1 MISGR
6 QQLAAFPVHAD
17 APRTGSAPAYYYLGI
32 PKNSLR
38 KQDAF
43 RIISHMLEDGPQ
55 LENGLN
61 GMAGVRRDPAMI
73 ERFGERLATLQGK
86 RVQVFFYHPEE
97 GSPDPSYDADME
109 KWGDAVLDVEFGI
122 LDKIL
127 DFRQKK
133 LENGL

>member
-86 RVQVFFYHPEE
+86 RVRGVLLPTRKKARRTR
-97 GSPDPSYDADME
+97 PTDADME

-122 LDKIL
+122 LD
-127 DFRQKK
+127 
-133 LENGL
+133 